1 MHHIFLCLL
10 FLVGVALCNPTARIS
25 AQPSTPQLQLQP
37 EGASVRIT
45 VAGSGAAQW
54 PTVAI
59 GGSAIP
65 AQLVV
70 VRLAHNTPALPR
82 ITTVACQPWARTIT
96 PSPRPIPQANE
107 QARPDLA
114 APQHGTD
121 PSPTRVHTPGSQQ
134 HLCYHCLA
142 HRRDRQVHGGSMTDS
157 LPDRLAALEAEVVRL
172 RTERDQIERRYLEL
186 LDTVPGAVWEAWG
199 RPDAATQQTDFV
211 SRGMEEM
218 VGYTKE
224 EWLTTPNFWLQL
236 VHPDDREAL
245 AVRTGQAF
253 QAGENMVNQF
263 RWIHKDGHV
272 IWVDAYATVIKDA
285 TGTPIGMRG
294 VNLDITA
301 RKAMEERTHQL
312 QAQMLAAQQSALA
325 ELSTPLIQILEQVVI
340 MPLIG
345 AIDSQRAQLIVEN
358 LLHGVATLRARIVI
372 VDITGVPIVDT
383 QVATALLQATQAV
396 RLLGATV
403 VLTGIRPEIAQTLVG
418 LGVDRQGLLTFSSLQ
433 AAILYALTQVAE
445 ANPALVASL
454 RTVTPP
460 RDH

>member
-1 MHHIFLCLL
+1 
-10 FLVGVALCNPTARIS
+10 
-25 AQPSTPQLQLQP
+25 
-37 EGASVRIT
+37 
-45 VAGSGAAQW
+45 
-54 PTVAI
+54 
-59 GGSAIP
+59 
-65 AQLVV
+65 
-70 VRLAHNTPALPR
+70 
-82 ITTVACQPWARTIT
+82 
-96 PSPRPIPQANE
+96 
-107 QARPDLA
+107 
-114 APQHGTD
+114 
-121 PSPTRVHTPGSQQ
+121 
-134 HLCYHCLA
+134 
-142 HRRDRQVHGGSMTDS
+142 MTDS
-157 LPDRLAALEAEVVRL
+157 VPDRLAVLEAEVVRL

-199 RPDAATQQTDFV
+199 RPDATTQQTNFV
-211 SRGMEEM
+211 SRGMEQM

-253 QAGENMVNQF
+253 EAGENMVNQF

-285 TGTPIGMRG
+285 TGTPIGLRG

-301 RKAMEERTHQL
+301 RKAMEERAHQL

-345 AIDSQRAQLIVEN
+345 AIDSQRAQLIVET

-372 VDITGVPIVDT
+372 VDITGVPIVNT
-383 QVATALLQATQAV
+383 QVAAALLQATQAV

-418 LGVDRQGLLTFSSLQ
+418 LGVDMQGLMTFSSLQ
-433 AAILYALTQVAE
+433 AAILYALTQVVE

-460 RDH
+460 RHH